1 MTDNQ
6 DNTIDQPPKKELTII
21 VNGRPKEVPKEDIT
35 YDQVVALAFENP
47 PTGDNILI
55 TITYRRGHGD
65 KPEGSL
71 TPGDSTKVKD
81 GMIFDVT
88 ATDKS

>member
-1 MTDNQ
+1 MQDQNQ
-6 DNTIDQPPKKELTII
+6 ETKGVQKKSVTII
-21 VNGRPKEVPKEDIT
+21 VNGKEKSVEKDDLSYED
-35 YDQVVALAFENP
+35 VVALAFASP

-71 TPGDSTKVKD
+71 LPGKKVKVKD